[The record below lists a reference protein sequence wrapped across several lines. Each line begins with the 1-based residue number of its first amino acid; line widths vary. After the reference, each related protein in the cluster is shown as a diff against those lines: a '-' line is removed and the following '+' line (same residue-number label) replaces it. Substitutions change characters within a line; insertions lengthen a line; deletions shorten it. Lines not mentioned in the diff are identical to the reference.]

1 MSMHVLQQS
10 LEKMA
15 FETVKPPAGTDTPD
29 RRYGAWE
36 EFSATGT
43 TYLQAKLHLLLAFYF

>member
-1 MSMHVLQQS
+1 
-10 LEKMA
+10 MA
-15 FETVKPPAGTDTPD
+15 FGTVKPPAGTDTPD